1 MTGNS
6 LRVSLFQRLGELQM
20 WVFSRFLWYAGIIYL
35 ITLVLFALLR
45 IFTGISVKRIGY
57 FCLRHITINPKQ
69 GVEIRIGRLGFFPH
83 RPTVARPGFFTF
95 VVANLEVHIDPEE
108 LVRSSSELSKEEQ
121 QRKQQRS
128 STAGDH
134 GESGKDDPG
143 SSSDEKDGSTGS
155 KGSESKG
162 SSDDFPIDFENMDMF
177 QGVQLLSPESWKFKI
192 LQWLVSHL
200 QVFNLQFQGTS
211 VVVHG
216 ITSLVCTSIYLRL
229 DLRKTLNLK
238 LSNFVG
244 TLDNYKLEDGEL
256 PVNAKLNI
264 VDVYT
269 AQSLEDKE
277 PWQVFGDLHFDISGV
292 MNVEKLRVKEFG
304 VQVHSGR
311 FQVDV
316 DHIIKA
322 IKKIGHTK
330 TVRDIAE
337 TVMSDNEAKES
348 EETESAADINASS
361 TSEKPEEKVDA
372 ENEDSDSA
380 SKIAAGTQNF
390 AKSPKFKKTVTAMLQ
405 LLMRVQF
412 TIGFTEIL
420 RIPVSEGKDTA
431 YLAIS
436 MKDMNFD
443 LSRMNPKNSSF
454 RLDFDEGDYAH
465 QAVFTFASFYAGLDE
480 KNHQEEILYVPL
492 VTSLTRTN
500 ISSQT
505 LKLLAGETARNNSKV
520 ITRAMIYSPQLTVEE
535 SQFPNILKAAL
546 GMIARCDRRKATTTS
561 EDISASEL
569 EEEAF
574 SNYSLLPIL
583 DIDVAI
589 NNPATRIVCCDS
601 CFCDSVLFV
610 ASSRRVQL
618 CITAKHDAD
627 TNEYLASADY
637 DAFSTSV
644 TFHSQHTENL
654 QLVNSEYSGSKIRL
668 ATKPALNVDVEL
680 QQRVF
685 AVNAITHEVFHAIA
699 QLHTGF
705 SKSISNW
712 IENHQNFYR
721 EYRIKRAKR
730 IEESRH
736 DVRRT
741 IGYLR
746 RIPKWLGKVSL
757 VVENFDMVVATNRF
771 RGKENDLLGIKATTQ
786 SFRVDYNRNG
796 QREDLQSA
804 RDPIGSE
811 NNSNLEDH
819 RKREYTEANTDYSL
833 SSGDTDNR
841 ELSVC
846 ASDFNVYKAD
856 HQLLN
861 MDESDSFLMSSHST
875 VELPRL
881 RLNCY
886 THNQKYTDVDV
897 RVEPRLKVRLNINLI
912 LAFSVLREIV
922 DLVLLKHLKPATT
935 AQDDTGGRRVSEDLE
950 VDSRK
955 LSKRPTLPFSSL
967 EHHHINV
974 ALPRALIKVDMPSD
988 DQVMLELN
996 QARFAVAPGSSPL
1009 LQAKAIRLYSQHP
1022 FQRNAWCILMS
1033 FVGVKALLN
1042 HTRDDKQNENKNGNE
1057 SDDMVEA
1064 LKDNVAL
1071 DVKGMRINV
1080 PYKFK
1085 LYRIIDNGI
1094 TLAKAIKTLML
1105 QTYEQDISLVL
1116 SPKSIEGVPN
1126 VPRVRLKTGQLVVSL
1141 EDDYFESDVALIMLT
1156 QLEASST
1163 RRHKLYM
1170 FDGRIKAML
1179 KGALE
1184 YLSPDNNR
1192 NGHSSKPSKHYN
1204 AFNLAS
1210 AFQRP
1215 KRRNES
1221 GERPNVSFTEDD
1233 DSESEDDASDTNANK
1248 GTTEHSTGHETN
1260 HVGKKYVG
1268 SDEPKIVEVDEN
1280 TQNSTTKPNNN
1291 DTDHKESK
1299 ENHDQKTNAK
1309 DKQKSEKS
1317 KSIEEEYGIKLS
1329 EPFLEAVA
1337 RTLKDVPISK
1347 INLLLLHGIELGT
1360 PCSDGDPVLV
1370 NEHPWL
1376 AFWTDPDFAEFRRLR
1391 VPLQNSAL
1399 GKLSVSAARE
1409 ALLEDFSRMW
1419 IDRIRND
1426 RMKQQLGVAKKRS
1439 QVFLDEIDQ
1448 DTCREE
1454 RIVDYSQK
1462 PLVMQLDFRD
1472 LDLQVEKTHHSTN
1485 EKMRQFMYDVGKG
1498 QPKDT
1503 EYSILIPLY
1512 LNVKAHGG
1520 LKVEVRDYP
1529 LPVLHFPPLSRSQDA
1544 KNNCALQIKGD
1555 IIITEQLVKGYESIR
1570 KLYVPLRPLPRDLRH
1585 KRGSDVI
1592 EVQRTLNPIKTFTT
1606 LQFKS
1611 ESSLPTRVCWCMAY
1625 KAGFHSIGEA
1635 FSGFSKPPLDPS
1647 PVVGFWDKTRLV
1659 FHARLDFQ
1667 LPKSPLALLMKG
1679 GRSPYGL
1686 QNDDSGFLF
1695 LWRDNVSVKI
1705 NEKDDP
1711 SELFKF
1717 ESERFELLIPNY
1729 VDWEASFLHASP
1741 AERAWPRQEIIDK
1754 PEPSEKVV
1762 FSFNQYTVWKL
1773 GMSFER
1779 PVEEENSTLK
1789 LRSQE
1794 FRPHYDINLSMPEYI
1809 KDDDYDCYRGFR
1821 SDFIHMAISVI
1832 SKPFKPDNEESL
1844 EDTSE
1849 ESGSH
1854 ASRCTCHL
1862 THKVLSH
1869 FNAWKDQF
1877 SSQHW
1882 PPIRM
1887 GSLFDANDGRQAL
1900 KRTFG
1905 TALSTAV
1912 YQIALSPID
1921 LSFFHQMRHRTNS
1934 ENYEHC
1940 SGIKAKIDDL
1950 VFDWHTRREPPEVK
1964 DDDGND
1970 VVELQGNRRWRM
1982 HSYLGEVSLQSVHVR
1997 AIEAK
2002 LRSLSSTAALRELQG
2017 DDDNTDSES
2026 DEDESDASSSDA
2038 NSSFY
2043 QSQHQSD
2050 KSAGSRIY
2058 GPQYIGNN
2066 YWIDLEDYIDI
2077 GCWRKHRSK
2086 SPHVK
2091 VYPFMYIP
2099 NFVYVR
2105 RTDFSGKATYL
2116 DTKSGNI
2123 MPKFNDMLLHDCLL
2137 LTKTKS
2143 AIQNELL
2150 KGRLENLQEQ
2160 MSDLHD
2166 SIESIQEADASSMT
2180 KDISDKVKELQDMLN
2195 IARISSCILE
2205 KEIQQHESAEH
2216 YEKQLCQK
2224 FVDANRES
2232 LESQLGKFSPKP
2244 GSIVYKGQQR
2254 DWQYG
2259 TLETH
2264 DDLMFNNMMTF
2275 DNVYLMHA
2283 PHVRWNNNV
2292 RDVVY
2297 RLKTSLSEDKELQ
2310 YVSCRRAV
2318 QYFEE
2323 LVAKFERDQKHK
2335 HKHKHSKSPMDEPS
2349 KDAAST
2355 DAASTAST
2363 TSSYS
2368 SEKSDNNGHTGYQT
2382 LIHSPE
2388 NGAQYLNDKAHALH
2402 HQIAKPINQLSH
2414 SNSPSHSR
2422 NVSLAAG
2429 KSNDESDSDD
2439 ETQAPKVDGH
2449 AECGSR
2455 LKSIYKDLQSYDSR
2469 YHNLRKSH
2477 SLSLLSPRIL
2487 LISEEKPD
2495 DCLQMAAFNIET
2507 QIVDVYSK
2515 FGSTES
2521 ENSKVEQ
2528 RVGATVGDA
2537 AFFVMSKDDLK
2548 IPAVALI
2555 CLEQYSGNEASRNS
2569 LWPPWLS
2576 IELCYN
2582 KKLME
2587 QFMVVEDTSFGG
2599 QFYLPNTMHVAS
2611 VEEENH
2617 RSVNKEHTDSEDS
2630 DDARLAEIEGA
2641 SNSHSFLHHHHQDDD
2656 EPQYDEHTT
2665 QTFEEHKN
2673 LPGIDNHMARTLR
2686 YHGKHEGKSLL
2697 SNIIIDAPRLVLN
2710 LDSKQF
2716 TTIYAIV
2723 TDLLS
2728 YTDPL
2733 TKRRDKLID
2742 RIFLTND
2749 FRDDFQK
2756 TLDDV
2761 ELLQKDIRNLNS
2773 LYSEL
2778 LINSIC
2784 QVSPSRET
2792 RVILIKLE
2800 REIFRRQ
2807 TLLMVHMRAFKAALR
2822 RQIETGWDKITKL
2835 SFLVDLLT
2843 VRILAEDSTPLISLH
2858 LQRLHFARLSNEGAG
2873 SMNRFTLKSIYARN
2887 NDPKATYHHILA
2899 NYNDTRYAKLLKD
2912 AFRAEW
2918 TNLDKVG
2925 GIPILECVTAR
2936 FKPLHAQIEH
2946 GVFEIL
2952 LDFIFPIKNKSGKK
2966 ESHDDNDSFSS
2977 KQSRSSDN
2985 TDDNS
2990 SVLSDDDDQF
3000 SDEDDLD
3007 EDEGD
3012 DSSGFEKK
3020 RKSSFLRKLLPR
3032 RRQAQD
3038 RRNDVDEMVDR
3049 ASNYMS
3055 IRSLHVYP
3063 TQIVVSYKGKHRHG
3077 LLNVQNLT
3085 ISLPAFEVENRTWTK
3100 LELIM
3105 RIRHMAIKTLL
3116 TQTGSI
3122 IGNKLKSHKSHTVQD
3137 DRDLALDQ
3145 LDDNFNEWAEEAAKF
3160 DDDISKRETGASK
3173 PAEFNHKGMV
3183 ISPDYIQL
3191 LRPLHRDAKRQKEL
3205 DEEKRSSMESKRL
3218 SAVSSGS
3225 SLESKRSEARNNHS
3239 GHNNHHLL
3247 PHFSRQSSSNN
3258 RHVPPDRTVTQNMG
3272 TQMGSS
3278 QQLRVPSSR
3287 SSQKSRSSGK
3297 PNLIEKIKK
3306 HL

>member
-1 MTGNS
+1 MPDTS
-6 LRVSLFQRLGELQM
+6 LRVTLFQRLGELQM
-20 WVFSRFLWYAGIIYL
+20 WLFSRFLWYAGIIYL
-35 ITLVLFALLR
+35 TTLVLFALLR
-45 IFTGISVKRIGY
+45 LFTGISVKRIGY

-69 GVEIRIGRLGFFPH
+69 GIEIRIGRLGLFPH

-95 VVANLEVHIDPEE
+95 LVANLEVHVDPEE
-108 LVRSSSELSKEEQ
+108 LVRSADFQKKK
-121 QRKQQRS
+121 KQS
-128 STAGDH
+128 NED
-134 GESGKDDPG
+134 G
-143 SSSDEKDGSTGS
+143 SSKSSDQSDSDSDETSKTGEDASDKPKS
-155 KGSESKG
+155 KGLNL
-162 SSDDFPIDFENMDMF
+162 DDLDMF
-177 QGVQLLSPESWKFKI
+177 EGVQLLSPDSWKFKMA
-192 LQWLVSHL
+192 QWLVSHL

-216 ITSLVCTSIYLRL
+216 ITSVICTSIYMRL
-229 DLRKTLNLK
+229 DLRKTLNAK

-244 TLDNYKLEDGEL
+244 TLDSYRLEDGEL
-256 PVNAKLNI
+256 PISAKLNI

-269 AQSLEDKE
+269 AQSLEDEE

-292 MNVEKLRVKEFG
+292 LNVAKLRVKEFG

-311 FQVDV
+311 FQIDV
-316 DHIIKA
+316 DHLIKT
-322 IKKIGHTK
+322 IKKISRTR
-330 TVRDIAE
+330 TMRDIAD
-337 TVMSDNEAKES
+337 TVLSPPDENEGDEKASPAPEVVKDEA
-348 EETESAADINASS
+348 SASPEQTSNNNKGFLY
-361 TSEKPEEKVDA
+361 SEKL
-372 ENEDSDSA
+372 N
-380 SKIAAGTQNF
+380 
-390 AKSPKFKKTVTAMLQ
+390 KTATSVLK
-405 LLMRVQF
+405 LIMRIQF

-431 YLAIS
+431 YIAMS
-436 MKDMNFD
+436 MKDLNFD
-443 LSRMNPKNSSF
+443 MSRMNPKNSSF
-454 RLDFDEGDYAH
+454 RLEFDDGDFAH

-505 LKLLAGETARNNSKV
+505 LKLLAGDSSRNNSRI
-520 ITRAMIYSPQLTVEE
+520 ITRAMIYSPQLTLEE
-535 SQFPNILKAAL
+535 SQFPNIIKAAL
-546 GMIARCDRRKATTTS
+546 GLVANCDRRKATTRPS
-561 EDISASEL
+561 EEFSSSEL

-589 NNPATRIVCCDS
+589 NNPATRIVCCDTH
-601 CFCDSVLFV
+601 FCNSALFV

-618 CITAKHDAD
+618 CITSKHDDKSNA
-627 TNEYLASADY
+627 YSAKAEY
-637 DAFSTSV
+637 DAFTTSV
-644 TFHSQHTENL
+644 TFHSKQTENL
-654 QLVNSEYSGSKIRL
+654 QLVYSEYSGSQICL
-668 ATKPALNVDVEL
+668 TTVPALNVDIDL
-680 QQRVF
+680 QQRIF
-685 AVNAITHEVFHAIA
+685 TVNAITHEVFHAIA
-699 QLHTGF
+699 QLHVGLRDSF
-705 SKSISNW
+705 NSW
-712 IENHQNFYR
+712 IDKHPNFYR
-721 EYRIKRAKR
+721 EFRIKRAKR

-736 DVRRT
+736 DVRKT

-746 RIPKWLGKVSL
+746 RIPKWLGKVSF
-757 VVENFDMVVATNRF
+757 VAENFDLVIATNRF
-771 RGKENDLLGIKATTQ
+771 RGKENDILGIKATTAN
-786 SFRVDYNRNG
+786 FRVDYNRQG
-796 QREDLQSA
+796 HRDDIQSA
-804 RDPIGSE
+804 KDPIGSSFSTNGE
-811 NNSNLEDH
+811 YH
-819 RKREYTEANTDYSL
+819 RKDEYTEANTDYSL
-833 SSGDTDNR
+833 DSSDTDNR

-846 ASDFNVYKAD
+846 AADFNVYKAD

-861 MDESDSFLMSSHST
+861 MDETDSYLMSSHST
-875 VELPRL
+875 VELPKL

-886 THNQKYTDVDV
+886 THNQKYTDIDV

-922 DLVLLKHLKPATT
+922 DLVLLKHLKQSSSADAGNAT
-935 AQDDTGGRRVSEDLE
+935 EDLE
-950 VDSRK
+950 VDTHR
-955 LSKRPTLPFSSL
+955 LSERPEIPFSL
-967 EHHHINV
+967 EHHHVNV
-974 ALPRALIKVDMPSD
+974 ALPRALIKIDMPSD
-988 DQVMLELN
+988 DQVMLEFN

-1009 LQAKAIRLYSQHP
+1009 LHAKAIRLYSQHP
-1022 FQRNAWCILMS
+1022 FQRSAWCILMS
-1033 FVGVKALLN
+1033 FIGVNALLN
-1042 HTRDDKQNENKNGNE
+1042 HTRDEKEKTANGDIMDAIKDKV
-1057 SDDMVEA
+1057 S
-1064 LKDNVAL
+1064 L

-1116 SPKSIEGVPN
+1116 SPKSIEGVPAI
-1126 VPRVRLKTGQLVVSL
+1126 PRVHLKTKQLVVSL
-1141 EDDYFESDVALIMLT
+1141 EDDYFESDVTLIMLT
-1156 QLEASST
+1156 QLEAASA
-1163 RRHKLYM
+1163 RRHKLYL

-1184 YLSPDNNR
+1184 YLSPEKHR
-1192 NGHSSKPSKHYN
+1192 NGHSPKPSKHFN
-1204 AFNLAS
+1204 TFNLAN

-1233 DSESEDDASDTNANK
+1233 SVSEDDDFDASTPKEPKAPPSSGK
-1248 GTTEHSTGHETN
+1248 TPV
-1260 HVGKKYVG
+1260 HVDSQYVG
-1268 SDEPKIVEVDEN
+1268 SDQPKVVEVNEESNDSSN
-1280 TQNSTTKPNNN
+1280 TSDKNYTGS
-1291 DTDHKESK
+1291 KESK
-1299 ENHDQKTNAK
+1299 ENDGEKQSAK
-1309 DKQKSEKS
+1309 DKNSEEKK
-1317 KSIEEEYGIKLS
+1317 KSIEDEYGVKLS
-1329 EPFLEAVA
+1329 EPFLEAIA
-1337 RTLKDVPISK
+1337 RTLKNVPVSK
-1347 INLLLLHGIELGT
+1347 IHLLMSHGIELGT
-1360 PCSDGDPVLV
+1360 LCSDGDPVLV

-1399 GKLSVSAARE
+1399 GKLSVAAARE

-1426 RMKQQLGVAKKRS
+1426 RMKQHLGVAKKRS
-1439 QVFLDEIDQ
+1439 QVFHDDIDE

-1454 RIVDYSQK
+1454 RIIDYSQK

-1472 LDLQVEKTHHSTN
+1472 LDLEVEKTHHDTN
-1485 EKMRQFMYDVGKG
+1485 EKMRKFMHDVGKG
-1498 QPKDT
+1498 QPMDT
-1503 EYSILIPLY
+1503 QYSILIPLY
-1512 LNVKAHGG
+1512 LNVKAYGG

-1529 LPVLHFPPLSRSQDA
+1529 LPVLHFPPLARSQDT

-1555 IIITEQLVKGYESIR
+1555 LIITEQMVKGYESIR
-1570 KLYVPLRPLPRDLRH
+1570 KLFVPLRPLPRDLRH
-1585 KRGSDVI
+1585 KRGSDVL
-1592 EVQRTLNPIKTFTT
+1592 EVHRTLNPIKTYTT

-1611 ESSLPTRVCWCMAY
+1611 ESSLPSRVCWCMAY

-1635 FSGFSKPPLDPS
+1635 FSGFSKPSLDPS
-1647 PVVGFWDKTRLV
+1647 PMVGFWDKTRLV
-1659 FHARLDFQ
+1659 FHARLDFK

-1695 LWRDNVSVKI
+1695 LWKDNVRVQI

-1711 SELFKF
+1711 TELFKF
-1717 ESERFELLIPNY
+1717 ESEKFELLVPNY
-1729 VDWEASFLHASP
+1729 VDWEASFLHATP

-1754 PEPSEKVV
+1754 SEPSEKVV
-1762 FSFNQYTVWKL
+1762 FSFNQHTIWKL

-1779 PVEEENSTLK
+1779 PVDEDNGKLK

-1809 KDDDYDCYRGFR
+1809 KEKDYDCYRGFR

-1832 SKPFKPDNEESL
+1832 SRPFNGDNEESL
-1844 EDTSE
+1844 ENATE

-1854 ASRCTCHL
+1854 ANRCTCHL

-1921 LSFFHQMRHRTNS
+1921 LSFFHQMRHRNNS
-1934 ENYEHC
+1934 ENYDHC

-1964 DDDGND
+1964 DDEGND
-1970 VVELQGNRRWRM
+1970 MVELQGNRRWRM

-1997 AIEAK
+1997 AIEAR
-2002 LRSLSSTAALRELQG
+2002 LRSLSSTAALRELQSDG
-2017 DDDNTDSES
+2017 ENSDSDS
-2026 DEDESDASSSDA
+2026 EDESDASSSDA
-2038 NSSFY
+2038 NSSY
-2043 QSQHQSD
+2043 SQSQHHSD
-2050 KSAGSRIY
+2050 KSAGSRMY

-2066 YWIDLEDYIDI
+2066 YWIDLEDYVDI
-2077 GCWRKHRSK
+2077 GCGRKHRSK
-2086 SPHVK
+2086 NPHVK
-2091 VYPFMYIP
+2091 VYPFMYVP

-2116 DTKSGNI
+2116 DTKTGNI

-2137 LTKTKS
+2137 LSKTKS

-2150 KGRLENLQEQ
+2150 KGRLGNLQEQ
-2160 MSDLHD
+2160 MSDIND
-2166 SIESIQEADASSMT
+2166 SLESIQQTDAASMT
-2180 KDISDKVKELQDMLN
+2180 RDIDNKVKELKDMLS

-2205 KEIQQHESAEH
+2205 KEIQHHESGEH
-2216 YEKQLCQK
+2216 YEKQNCHN
-2224 FVDANRES
+2224 FVMANRES
-2232 LESQLGKFSPKP
+2232 LESQLGDFSPKP
-2244 GSIVYKGQQR
+2244 GSTVYEGQQR
-2254 DWQYG
+2254 DWQFG
-2259 TLETH
+2259 TLESH
-2264 DDLMFNNMMTF
+2264 DDVSSNNMMTF

-2283 PHVRWNNNV
+2283 PHLRWNNNV

-2297 RLKTSLSEDKELQ
+2297 RLQTSLSEDKELQ

-2323 LVAKFERDQKHK
+2323 LVAKYERDEKKKRSNDHN
-2335 HKHKHSKSPMDEPS
+2335 DNGPS
-2349 KDAAST
+2349 EGA
-2355 DAASTAST
+2355 
-2363 TSSYS
+2363 TSS
-2368 SEKSDNNGHTGYQT
+2368 SEKIDNNIVSGYQT

-2388 NGAQYLNDKAHALH
+2388 NGAKFLNDKAHTLQN
-2402 HQIAKPINQLSH
+2402 QIAKPINQLSNSA
-2414 SNSPSHSR
+2414 SNSR
-2422 NVSLAAG
+2422 NVSPSPALLG
-2429 KSNDESDSDD
+2429 DSDD
-2439 ETQAPKVDGH
+2439 EILSPK
-2449 AECGSR
+2449 AEGFSESGTR
-2455 LKSIYKDLQSYDSR
+2455 LKKIYKDLQSCDSK
-2469 YHNLRKSH
+2469 YHTLRKSH
-2477 SLSLLSPRIL
+2477 SVSLLSPRIL

-2495 DCLQMAAFNIET
+2495 DCLQMAGFSVEMQVTDI
-2507 QIVDVYSK
+2507 YSK
-2515 FGSTES
+2515 FGTTES

-2528 RVGATVGDA
+2528 RIGGCVSDA
-2537 AFFVMSKDDLK
+2537 AFFVMSRDDLK

-2555 CLEQYSGNEASRNS
+2555 CLEQYSGNEANKSS

-2576 IELCYN
+2576 IDICYN

-2587 QFMVVEDTSFGG
+2587 QFMVVQDTSFGA
-2599 QFYLPNTMHVAS
+2599 QFYKPNTMHVAS
-2611 VEEENH
+2611 LEEEKH
-2617 RSVNKEHTDSEDS
+2617 RGVSKERMDSED
-2630 DDARLAEIEGA
+2630 DEEKLAEA
-2641 SNSHSFLHHHHQDDD
+2641 VDKSYSRQSHFTHHHHENQTD
-2656 EPQYDEHTT
+2656 PFYDEHGREN
-2665 QTFEEHKN
+2665 FEEHKN
-2673 LPGIDNHMARTLR
+2673 LPGIDENMARTLR

-2697 SNIIIDAPRLVLN
+2697 SNVIIDAPHLVLN

-2733 TKRRDKLID
+2733 TKRRDKAID
-2742 RIFLTND
+2742 RVFLTND
-2749 FRDDFQK
+2749 FKNDFQK
-2756 TLDDV
+2756 TLTDV
-2761 ELLQKDIRNLNS
+2761 EVLQKDIRNLNS
-2773 LYSEL
+2773 LFSEL
-2778 LINSIC
+2778 LINSLC
-2784 QVSPSRET
+2784 QNSPSRET
-2792 RVILIKLE
+2792 RILLIKLE

-2835 SFLVDLLT
+2835 SLLVDLLT
-2843 VRILAEDSTPLISLH
+2843 VRILSETSVPLISVH

-2887 NDPKATYHHILA
+2887 NDPKAIYPHILA
-2899 NYNDTRYAKLLKD
+2899 NYNDNRYAELLKD
-2912 AFRAEW
+2912 ALRAEW

-2925 GIPILECVTAR
+2925 GIPILECVMAR
-2936 FKPLHAQIEH
+2936 LKPLHVQIEH
-2946 GVFEIL
+2946 GVFETL
-2952 LDFIFPIKNKSGKK
+2952 LDFIFPIKNKSQKK
-2966 ESHDDNDSFSS
+2966 INNGEDNSLSS
-2977 KQSRSSDN
+2977 KRSHSSDRSG
-2985 TDDNS
+2985 DDDDS
-2990 SVLSDDDDQF
+2990 MRSDDDEDDDDIDDF
-3000 SDEDDLD
+3000 SDDDILN
-3007 EDEGD
+3007 D
-3012 DSSGFEKK
+3012 DSDNASGSGSETKK
-3020 RKSSFLRKLLPR
+3020 KSSFLKMLLPR
-3032 RRQAQD
+3032 RRQAHN

-3055 IRSLHVYP
+3055 IRSLRIFP
-3063 TQIVVSYKGKHRHG
+3063 TQIVVSYKGKHKHG
-3077 LLNVQNLT
+3077 LLNLQNLT

-3116 TQTGSI
+3116 SQTGSI
-3122 IGNKLKSHKSHTVQD
+3122 IGNKLRTHKSHTYQD

-3145 LDDNFNEWAEEAAKF
+3145 LDESTTEWAEEAARL

-3173 PAEFNHKGMV
+3173 PAEFNHKGLL
-3183 ISPDYIQL
+3183 ISPDFVQL
-3191 LRPLHRDAKRQKEL
+3191 LRPYHRDVERQKEMN
-3205 DEEKRSSMESKRL
+3205 DGKRSSLEGSHL
-3218 SAVSSGS
+3218 SVVSSRS
-3225 SLESKRSEARNNHS
+3225 SLESKNSSVRNNH
-3239 GHNNHHLL
+3239 GKQEHHHFL
-3247 PHFSRQSSSNN
+3247 PHIGRTSSSSSRN
-3258 RHVPPDRTVTQNMG
+3258 VPPNRTVTQNMG
-3272 TQMGSS
+3272 SQTGSS
-3278 QQLRVPSSR
+3278 QQLRQQLRAPSSSR
-3287 SSQKSRSSGK
+3287 SSDVSRTSERRSTSGK